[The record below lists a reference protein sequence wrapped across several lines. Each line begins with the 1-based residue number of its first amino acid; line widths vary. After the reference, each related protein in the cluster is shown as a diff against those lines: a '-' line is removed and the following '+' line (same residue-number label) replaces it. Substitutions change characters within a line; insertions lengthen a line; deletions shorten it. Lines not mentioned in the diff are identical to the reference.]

1 MEASTMFGTEVAF
14 EGGPWCRG
22 LAGWL
27 LVRLGPGRRNVG
39 LFGPLRLANCRAE
52 AEEPATAV
60 PGGPG
65 RKGRRSMLR
74 VDSIVCGAN
83 YYAESAAV
91 IGGPPPKTCGFRF
104 T

>member
-39 LFGPLRLANCRAE
+39 LWAATTGQLSRRSRKARHCSAGRAW
-52 AEEPATAV
+52 
-60 PGGPG
+60 
-65 RKGRRSMLR
+65 KGREAF
-74 VDSIVCGAN
+74 DATG
-83 YYAESAAV
+83 
-91 IGGPPPKTCGFRF
+91 
-104 T
+104 

>member
-1 MEASTMFGTEVAF
+1 MEASPMFGTEVAF

-39 LFGPLRLANCRAE
+39 LWAATTGRAE
-52 AEEPATAV
+52 AEKPATAV

-65 RKGRRSMLR
+65 KK
-74 VDSIVCGAN
+74 
-83 YYAESAAV
+83 E
-91 IGGPPPKTCGFRF
+91 GGGVRCYWLIR
-104 T
+104 